1 MEGNALCK
9 QIPWDNNPEFLAAW
23 KESRTGY
30 PFIDA
35 IMTQLR
41 TEGWIHH
48 LARHAVACFLTR
60 GDLWQSWEAGA
71 KVFDQWLIDADWSI
85 NSANW
90 MWLSCS
96 GFFFQ
101 YYRCY
106 SPVAFGKKTDPTGA
120 YIRKY
125 MPQLRK
131 YPDKYIYEPWTAP
144 LSVQKAANCVIG
156 TDYPAPIV
164 DHKEVSKE
172 NMARMKEA
180 YAANKDTAAGADIG
194 NNNSDSEH
202 DAVGS
207 SSSSSS
213 SKAKSTLKK
222 RKQPAAAVADKQ
234 DFFKPKKG
242 KGSS

>member
-71 KVFDQWLIDADWSI
+71 KRG
-85 NSANW
+85 NR
-90 MWLSCS
+90 S
-96 GFFFQ
+96 GQTFH
-101 YYRCY
+101 RCY